1 MQRDTLV
8 TAIRSYDLGDA
19 VGVIGSIDQID
30 SVIVNGVALEG
41 YIDIGLIDSDPGNF
55 YELRDIPDLAG
66 DIETV
71 GLQQPLLVRPI
82 LDGGYQLVAGER
94 RWRAAR
100 MAGLTEVPVVI
111 RSMSDREMME
121 LAMIEN
127 LQREDLNPVEEA
139 EGFRQLMETYDLTQE
154 DVAKAVGKSRPA
166 VANAMRLLG
175 LPSDVLGLVRS
186 GSLSSGHARC
196 LLSFPTEQVHEVA
209 QEVLKKNLTV
219 RDLEKM
225 AKAVHRKPRA
235 AAEKPRRAPFFDEV
249 ELALKTQL
257 GRRVRVVN
265 ASGDTG
271 TLEIEF
277 YDRDDLRDLAGK
289 LGGDA

>member
-1 MQRDTLV
+1 MASKKGGLGKGLESLFSEN
-8 TAIRSYDLGDA
+8 AILDE
-19 VGVIGSIDQID
+19 GSTVKLSI
-30 SVIVNGVALEG
+30 N
-41 YIDIGLIDSDPGNF
+41 
-55 YELRDIPDLAG
+55 
-66 DIETV
+66 DIEPNRDQPRKEFDEQALSELADSIAQHGV
-71 GLQQPLLVRPI
+71 LQPLLVRPI

-139 EGFRQLMETYDLTQE
+139 EGFRQLMEMYDLTQE

>member
-1 MQRDTLV
+1 MASKKSGLGKGLESLFSEN
-8 TAIRSYDLGDA
+8 AILD
-19 VGVIGSIDQID
+19 
-30 SVIVNGVALEG
+30 EG
-41 YIDIGLIDSDPGNF
+41 NTVK
-55 YELRDIPDLAG
+55 LRIN
-66 DIETV
+66 DIEPNRDQPRKEFDEQA
-71 GLQQPLLVRPI
+71 LQELADSIAQHGVLQPLLVRPI

-139 EGFRQLMETYDLTQE
+139 EGYRQLMETYDLTQE
-154 DVAKAVGKSRPA
+154 DVAKVVGKSRPT

-175 LPSDVLGLVRS
+175 LPDDVLLLVRN
-186 GSLSSGHARC
+186 GTLSSGHARC
-196 LLSFPTEQVHEVA
+196 LLSFPTEQVHAVA
-209 QEVLKKNLTV
+209 QEVQQKNLTV

-225 AKAVHRKPRA
+225 AKAMHRKPHA
-235 AAEKPRRAPFFDEV
+235 TAEKPRRAPFFDEV

-257 GRRVRVVN
+257 TRRVRVVTAAN
-265 ASGDTG
+265 DTG

-277 YDRDDLRDLAGK
+277 YNRDDLRELAEK